1 MTRHNYSELAS
12 KNYLDRVDDAAHRR
26 DGQPFFNE
34 SLGHTAVIVERVIAD
49 AYRSVSILSRNL
61 EPRIYGRNRTLD
73 STMRFLDEDPRGMRI
88 LLEDADRKAHAEN
101 PFLNKFKDHPKVA
114 LRHVPENLQK
124 KYEFHF
130 LVADGESYR
139 FEPDKSKSAAIVAF
153 GDAEGANNL
162 ESIFNRIWEQSIP
175 LISTRGCFDLDSDQ
189 S

>member
-1 MTRHNYSELAS
+1 MRHHDYLDPVGRD
-12 KNYLDRVDDAAHRR
+12 YLDRVDAAAHRR

-34 SLGHTAVIVERVIAD
+34 SLGHAAVIVERVVAD

-61 EPRIYGRNRTLD
+61 EPRVYGRNRTLD
-73 STMRFLDEDPRGMRI
+73 TTARFLDEDPRGMRI
-88 LLEDADRKAHAEN
+88 LLEDADPKSHAEN
-101 PFLNKFKDHPKVA
+101 PFLNKFKNHPKVGF
-114 LRHVPENLQK
+114 RHVPQDLQK

-153 GDAEGANNL
+153 GDTEGANNL
-162 ESIFNRIWEQSIP
+162 ENIFDRIWEQSIP
-175 LISTRGCFDLDSDQ
+175 LISTRGRFELDSDR